1 MSATPGE
8 SAARA
13 GAASAVPRTRLR
25 LALLV
30 LGSACMLFALGLMA
44 YGLVLVRIPEHRAA
58 LEELIRHETGLTV
71 SFSELSVRWGW
82 YGPEAVFHGVEL
94 DEPGT
99 SRALLSAPRLIVSL
113 DLWRMARSGRFEAG
127 RIALQEPDID
137 LGAGFAPEARN
148 AAHPSQL
155 RPQLL
160 DALTRILSRWRGGQ
174 IDIDGG
180 TLRAALSGESTAR
193 TFGIRHAQLQ
203 RLGLRWSA
211 DAQLLLPESL
221 GESVRLLLEMHG
233 DPALPEL
240 SSGSL
245 SFEGRRLEFGGWR
258 RLLQQ
263 PLAAR
268 YVPQAGR
275 GNFQF
280 NAAFAHGRLLKADG
294 SVLAE
299 ALEWSGADA
308 AGAARMLS
316 LERLSGRWQ
325 LARRGQQWRLS
336 VGALELG
343 AATGAPAHLTLDAA
357 VDGTYIRARLQ
368 HAPLAALAAFAQ
380 GLAPQLPLAELAL
393 SGHARELALDW
404 DVQRAAGARFALA
417 ADLEDAT
424 LASAAGDIALSG
436 INGHLSGTE
445 AGLVGQLYSQ
455 AAQLRLA
462 RGEPVALDRL
472 QLAARVRIGT
482 LGGGWQLS
490 AEELELRRAD
500 MVLAALGSIGAASAA
515 GPPQIEA
522 HLSVRNAEAAML
534 AGLLGPDA
542 AAPLASGRIESAD
555 VSWRGPLDVPP
566 WSAPGT
572 QFSGAVSLRDA
583 RLRASDQWP
592 EIVGIDAH
600 IQWRGA
606 RGHAAIEHAQSGDI
620 RLTAAA
626 ADWDALAAHPLRFTG
641 ALAGDV
647 QQALV
652 WLRAHPQV
660 APWAPAVANID
671 LRGDTRVEL
680 AVSVPAVSGNGTA
693 TRSPQVRV
701 GALLD
706 GGELHAVAGLP
717 PIGALRGSLVFDGGH
732 LQRSTLAGQWLG
744 GPVSLSVGERRE
756 HGDTRV
762 VISGR
767 GVMDARRSV
776 LAAGGEAEDEDAQ
789 LAGTAEWSALLT
801 FLPGSAGQGPH
812 WQLRADSSLVGVASR
827 LPEPFAKPAAAA
839 LPLHVEL
846 SGGASAGQLQLS
858 LGERARA
865 LASLERSGDTWRIER
880 GTLRLAAAA
889 PAPALEASLALPADA
904 ALEVEGSVSRLD
916 LPACLALLRRA
927 TRDTALPALRAHL
940 YGVQLLAGTHNYS
953 GVKLV
958 AEVGV
963 GGGALQLHSSAI
975 SGTASWPAQIDHE
988 HPAVVHLAGFDIA
1001 QGTDAALAAG
1011 LAAVFAPAAQI
1022 SVDALTLKGR
1032 ALGSFAALLAS
1043 HDDVLEVSTLTLR
1056 GASAAAEGS
1065 ARCEGPTCRLN
1076 FNLES
1081 PDAAAALT
1089 AFGLRT
1095 ELDARHALLRGELR
1109 WSPQA
1114 LSPLATLGGH
1124 LHMQLEDGAT
1134 RSAAGELDPP
1144 FALLTVPALLAGL
1157 EPEPEGA
1164 RALRFARLVADYE
1177 ILDGEASTT
1186 DLHFDGDAEILV
1198 RGQVGL
1204 AAGDYDL
1211 QAWILRGEDR
1221 LPAAVRGLGPTPK
1234 VAAAW
1239 LSLRELFGA
1248 SGPDRTRT
1256 ALRLRG
1262 TWNDPIVRPAD

>member
-1 MSATPGE
+1 
-8 SAARA
+8 
-13 GAASAVPRTRLR
+13 VVL
-25 LALLV
+25 LA
-30 LGSACMLFALGLMA
+30 LGSAGMLIALGLMA

-99 SRALLSAPRLIVSL
+99 SHALLSAPRLIVSL
-113 DLWRMARSGRFEAG
+113 DLWRMARSGRLEAG

-137 LGAGFAPEARN
+137 LGAGFASEGAN
-148 AAHPSQL
+148 AAHPAQL

-160 DALTRILSRWRGGQ
+160 EALTRILSRWRGGQ
-174 IDIDGG
+174 IDIEGG
-180 TLRAALSGESTAR
+180 TLRAPLFGESTAR
-193 TFGIRHAQLQ
+193 VFGIRHAQLQ

-221 GESVRLLLEMHG
+221 GESARLLLQMQG

-240 SSGSL
+240 ASGSL
-245 SFEGRRLEFGGWR
+245 SFEGRRLEFAGWR

-268 YVPQAGR
+268 YLPQAGR
-275 GNFQF
+275 GNFEF
-280 NAAFAHGRLLKADG
+280 RAALAHGRLLKADG
-294 SVLAE
+294 TVLAE

-308 AGAARMLS
+308 AGTTRVLS

-325 LARRGQQWRLS
+325 LARRGRQWRLS

-343 AATGAPAHLTLDAA
+343 AAAGAAAHLTLDAA
-357 VDGTYIRARLQ
+357 VDGSYTRARLQ

-380 GLAPQLPLAELAL
+380 GLAPQLPLARIAL
-393 SGHARELALDW
+393 SGRARELELDW
-404 DVQRAAGARFALA
+404 DAQRPAGARFALA
-417 ADLEDAT
+417 ADLEDVT
-424 LASAAGDIALSG
+424 LASATRDIALSG
-436 INGHLSGTE
+436 FSGHLSGTE
-445 AGLVGQLYSQ
+445 AGLAGQLYSH

-462 RGEPVALDRL
+462 RGEPVAFDRL
-472 QLAARVRIGT
+472 QLAARVRIDT

-500 MVLAALGSIGAASAA
+500 MILLAGGSISAATAA
-515 GPPQIEA
+515 GPPQIAA
-522 HLSVRNAEAAML
+522 HLSMRNAGAAML

-542 AAPLASGRIESAD
+542 AAQLVSGRIESAD

-566 WSAPGT
+566 WSAPGA
-572 QFSGAVSLRDA
+572 QFSGAVSFRDA

-592 EIVGIDAH
+592 EVLGIDAR

-626 ADWDALAAHPLRFTG
+626 ADWDAHAAHPLRFTG

-652 WLRAHPQV
+652 WLRAHPHV

-680 AVSVPAVSGNGTA
+680 AVSVTAVSGNGTA
-693 TRSPQVRV
+693 ARLPQVRV

-744 GPVSLSVGERRE
+744 GPVSLSVAERRE

-776 LAAGGEAEDEDAQ
+776 LAAGGEAEDAQ
-789 LAGTAEWSALLT
+789 LAGSAEWSALLT

-812 WQLRADSSLVGVASR
+812 WQLRADSSLLGVASR
-827 LPEPFAKPAAAA
+827 LPEPFAKPASAA

-846 SGGASAGQLQLS
+846 SGGASAGQLQLL
-858 LGERARA
+858 LGERVRA

-889 PAPALEASLALPADA
+889 AAAAPAPALEATLTLPADA
-904 ALEVEGSVSRLD
+904 VLEVEGSVSRLD

-927 TRDTALPALRAHL
+927 TRDAALPALRAHL
-940 YGVQLLAGTHNYS
+940 YGVQVFAGTHSYA
-953 GVKLV
+953 GVNLV
-958 AEVGV
+958 AEVGA

-975 SGTASWPAQIDHE
+975 SGTAGWPAQIDHE
-988 HPAVVHLAGFDIA
+988 HPAVVRLAGFDIA
-1001 QGTDAALAAG
+1001 QGGDAALAAG

-1022 SVDALTLKGR
+1022 SVDALTLEGR

-1056 GASAAAEGS
+1056 GPSAAAEGS

-1076 FNLES
+1076 FSLES

-1089 AFGLRT
+1089 AFGLRA
-1095 ELDARHALLRGELR
+1095 ELDASHALLSGELR

-1124 LHMQLEDGAT
+1124 LHMQLEDGVM
-1134 RSAAGELDPP
+1134 RPAAVEPDPP

-1164 RALRFARLVADYE
+1164 RALRFARLAADYE

-1239 LSLRELFGA
+1239 LSLRELFGI